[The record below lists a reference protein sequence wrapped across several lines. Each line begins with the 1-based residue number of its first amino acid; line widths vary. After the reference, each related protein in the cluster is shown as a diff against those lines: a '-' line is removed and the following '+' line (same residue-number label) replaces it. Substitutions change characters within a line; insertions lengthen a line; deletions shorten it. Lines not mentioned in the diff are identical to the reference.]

1 MYVRFIVPRRGR
13 RGVDLGL
20 FRHAD
25 INAGDSRVHEAVREA
40 IRIELDWFNANL
52 PIPKRRVFLVKSCGE
67 WMADGICWFL
77 DDAREMIARSFTLV
91 SLLGECGVP
100 ATTVATRHPG
110 QILYRDAWQI
120 VAKPEEGTPI
130 KWS

>member
-13 RGVDLGL
+13 RDVDLGL
-20 FRHAD
+20 FRNAD
-25 INAGDSRVHEAVREA
+25 INADDSRVHEALRQA

-52 PIPKRRVFLVKSCGE
+52 PIPRRSAFLVKSRGC
-67 WMADGICWFL
+67 WLPDGICWFV
-77 DDAREMIARSFTLV
+77 DDAREMIARSFTLA
-91 SLLGECGVP
+91 SLLRECGVP
-100 ATTVATRHPG
+100 AAKVATRHPG

-130 KWS
+130 AWS

>member
-1 MYVRFIVPRRGR
+1 MYVRFIVPQRGR

-20 FRHAD
+20 FRHAKF
-25 INAGDSRVHEAVREA
+25 NVEDSRVHEALREA

-52 PIPKRRVFLVKSCGE
+52 PIPRRCVFLVKSRGR
-67 WMADGICWFL
+67 WLSDGVCWFL
-77 DDAREMIARSFTLV
+77 DDAREMIARSFTLA
-91 SLLGECGVP
+91 SLLRECGLP
-100 ATTVATRHPG
+100 AAKVATSRPG

-130 KWS
+130 AWS